1 MQTEEFVLSGLRC
14 PSCARLIQED
24 ASKLDGVESA
34 EVDLAART
42 LRLLYDEQTFQFA
55 KLEAAIKAAGFG
67 VSRA

>member
-1 MQTEEFVLSGLRC
+1 MKTEDFALSGLRC
-14 PSCARLIQED
+14 PSCARLVQED

-34 EVDLAART
+34 VVDLAAQS
-42 LRLLYDEQTFQFA
+42 LRLLYDEQAFQFA